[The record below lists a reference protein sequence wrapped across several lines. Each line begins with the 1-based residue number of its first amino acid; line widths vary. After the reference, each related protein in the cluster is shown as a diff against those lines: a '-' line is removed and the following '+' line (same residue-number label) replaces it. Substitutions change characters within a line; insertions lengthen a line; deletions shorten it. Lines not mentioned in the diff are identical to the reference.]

1 LTDTTTHLALPL
13 LAQGQAQKEVWHNEA
28 LAMLDAVVQLSV
40 KDRDLASPPG
50 SPAEGDRYIVAG
62 GASGAW
68 AGHASHVAAWLNGAW
83 NFFPPKEGWIAWVAG
98 EDTLLTFGPSGWTDF
113 GGALGAIQNLA
124 LLGVGTTADA
134 VNPFSAKLNKALW
147 TAKTAGEGGDG
158 DLRYT
163 MNKETTADI
172 LSILLQS
179 GFSGRAEIGLIG
191 NDDVT
196 IKVSPDGSSW
206 LNAVTIDKADGS
218 VALAGSLAV
227 DTSLLVVDAANAR
240 ILSGLS
246 AAKANLRYF
255 NGAQSTPAVQRFGT
269 SIASS
274 AMALVHE
281 NNSAG
286 NNPTFYFARG
296 RTGGAA
302 AGSSDTLGAIG
313 FNAHDGAADYYM
325 AAMIRA
331 IVDGQANSAG
341 NVNALLAFYTNPGG
355 TTPVER
361 MRIDRDGNIGM
372 GGANIVIDSSRHFRL
387 RAYTIATLPPASAGA
402 GQVIYCSDLGG
413 GGGELVS
420 DGVSWKR
427 TNPSGMAEVTSTS
440 TFTLTTL
447 VDTPTIRHTATLAAD
462 RTVTLSSTNA
472 YNGARFHIARTGGG
486 VGLLSVGGLHMLSGG
501 RWCIVE
507 HDGSAWR
514 LIGAGSL
521 S

>member
-1 LTDTTTHLALPL
+1 VGRTRVPCRRLAERSLEL
-13 LAQGQAQKEVWHNEA
+13 L
-28 LAMLDAVVQLSV
+28 S
-40 KDRDLASPPG
+40 
-50 SPAEGDRYIVAG
+50 
-62 GASGAW
+62 
-68 AGHASHVAAWLNGAW
+68 
-83 NFFPPKEGWIAWVAG
+83 PKEGWIAWVAD

-134 VNPFSAKLNKALW
+134 LNPFSAKLNKALW

-163 MNKETTADI
+163 MNKETAADV

-206 LNAVTIDKADGS
+206 LNAVTIDKDDGS
-218 VALAGSLAV
+218 VSLAGSLAV

-246 AAKANLRYF
+246 AAKTNLRYF

-274 AMALVHE
+274 ALALIHE

-286 NNPTFYFARG
+286 NNPTLYFARG

-302 AGSSDTLGAIG
+302 AGSSDTLGIIG
-313 FNAHDGAADYYM
+313 FNAHDGAADYCM
-325 AAMIRA
+325 AAMVRA
-331 IVDGQANSAG
+331 VVDGQANSAG

-355 TTPVER
+355 PR
-361 MRIDRDGNIGM
+361 R
-372 GGANIVIDSSRHFRL
+372 SS
-387 RAYTIATLPPASAGA
+387 A
-402 GQVIYCSDLGG
+402 C
-413 GGGELVS
+413 VS
-420 DGVSWKR
+420 
-427 TNPSGMAEVTSTS
+427 
-440 TFTLTTL
+440 
-447 VDTPTIRHTATLAAD
+447 TATAISPWAAP
-462 RTVTLSSTNA
+462 TSSLMPA
-472 YNGARFHIARTGGG
+472 GI
-486 VGLLSVGGLHMLSGG
+486 SGCIHTQLPLC
-501 RWCIVE
+501 RWRAPRP
-507 HDGSAWR
+507 GS
-514 LIGAGSL
+514 
-521 S
+521 